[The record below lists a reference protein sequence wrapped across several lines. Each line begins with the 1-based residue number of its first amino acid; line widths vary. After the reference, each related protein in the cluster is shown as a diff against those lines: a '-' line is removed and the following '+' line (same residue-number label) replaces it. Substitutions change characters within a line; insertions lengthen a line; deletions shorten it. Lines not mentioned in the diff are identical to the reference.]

1 MESQTKL
8 KMAQHPIREKALSKL
23 TEIVGHPD
31 LSKNIEVGILNWACR
46 QAKLRGQQPTWSNK
60 YYKTDYWQKFLSLHF
75 NLKQEP
81 RVGLFLKVGKT
92 GKVLT
97 KIIVAPQLVLR
108 LMKGEVSPRDLP
120 EFPPEKLWPGGP
132 CWATLHKLKMRD
144 LAREEAKKNE
154 ADYEG
159 IFVCRKCKSKKT
171 HYYQMQT
178 RSADEPMTTYV
189 TCLDCGTKWKC

>member
-1 MESQTKL
+1 
-8 KMAQHPIREKALSKL
+8 MALHPVREKALQKL
-23 TEIVGHPD
+23 TEAVGHPD
-31 LSKNIEVGILNWACR
+31 LAKNIEVGILNYSCR
-46 QAKLRGQQPTWSNK
+46 SAKARGVPPTWSDKK
-60 YYKTDYWQKFLSLHF
+60 YRNCYWQKFLSIHF
-75 NLKQEP
+75 NMKQDP
-81 RVGLFLKVGKT
+81 VVGLFLKVGKT

-97 KIIVAPQLVLR
+97 KMVVAPQLVIR
-108 LMKGEVSPRDLP
+108 LMQGAVAPRDLP
-120 EFPPEKLWPGGP
+120 DFPPEKLWPGGP
-132 CWATLHKLKMRD
+132 TATVIQKHKLRD

-171 HYYQMQT
+171 HYYQLQT